1 MEESE
6 IFEIPGG
13 RVDYSGD
20 YTDFVL
26 MHSTSRSLLY
36 RAVRGGKYFMLKTIK
51 TVDGMSES
59 VLRREYELSLG
70 MQHQHVAM
78 TVTYEP
84 SLSIGPAI
92 VMEYVDGVDLR
103 RFLATNPDEAQRR
116 RVFSQLLDAVA
127 YIHRS
132 GVIHNDLKPENILI
146 TRSNCDVK
154 IIDFG
159 YSADSAHYLTR
170 TLGGTRRY
178 ASPELVERA
187 DDIDTRSDVYSLGVI
202 MADIFGAK
210 YGRIRRRC
218 MAAERD
224 RRYRNAETL
233 QTAWQHRNWR
243 MRAVAAAVV
252 VAAVAGVVVWTQM
265 RSSDMRQAIDE
276 ASVRVESLATRLDS
290 VAEAERAAAERRQA
304 TVDSVAAACRSSVD
318 AEYAR
323 RMSAVAAEVYRDFA
337 ERHVAAFD
345 ASVSR
350 IAEETYAELDVTSA
364 AEVRRVIDPEIAE
377 KHTSLAARARALQ
390 PMIEE
395 NTSCEEEFRYYKSL
409 LRSGHPFRRWP
420 SS

>member
-1 MEESE
+1 MTEESE

-13 RVDYSGD
+13 RVDYSGA

-51 TVDGMSES
+51 TGDGMSES

-70 MQHQHVAM
+70 MQHHHVAM

-84 SLSIGPAI
+84 SLPIGPAI

-103 RFLATNPDEAQRR
+103 GFLATNPDAAQRR
-116 RVFSQLLDAVA
+116 RVFSQMLDAVA

-202 MADIFGAK
+202 MADLFGSK

-218 MAAERD
+218 MATERN
-224 RRYRNAETL
+224 RRYRNAEYL
-233 QTAWQHRNWR
+233 RAVWQRRNWLTW
-243 MRAVAAAVV
+243 AVAATVV
-252 VAAVAGVVVWTQM
+252 AAAVAGVIVWTQM

-276 ASVRVESLATRLDS
+276 ASVRVESLTTRLDS
-290 VAEAERAAAERRQA
+290 VAEAERLAAERHRA
-304 TVDSVAAACRSSVD
+304 TVDSVTATCRSRVE
-318 AEYAR
+318 AEYEQ
-323 RMSAVAAEVYRDFA
+323 RMRAIAAEVYRDFA

-345 ASVSR
+345 ASASR
-350 IAEETYAELDVTSA
+350 IAEEAYADLDVTTA
-364 AEVRRVIDPEIAE
+364 AEVRRIVEPEIAE
-377 KHTSLAARARALQ
+377 KHTSLATRARALQ

-395 NTSCEEEFRYYKSL
+395 NTSCEEEFLYYKSL
-409 LRSGHPFRRWP
+409 LRGGKPFRRWRQ
-420 SS
+420 

>member
-78 TVTYEP
+78 TMTYEP

-103 RFLATNPDEAQRR
+103 RFLATNPDDAQRR

-132 GVIHNDLKPENILI
+132 GVMHNDLKPENILI

-159 YSADSAHYLTR
+159 YSANSAHYLTR

-243 MRAVAAAVV
+243 TRAVAAAVV

-276 ASVRVESLATRLDS
+276 ASVRVESLATRIDS
-290 VAEAERAAAERRQA
+290 VAESERLASERRQA
-304 TVDSVAAACRSSVD
+304 TVDSIAAACRSSVD

-364 AEVRRVIDPEIAE
+364 AEVRRIIDPEIAE

-409 LRSGHPFRRWP
+409 LRSGQPFRRWP
-420 SS
+420 GF